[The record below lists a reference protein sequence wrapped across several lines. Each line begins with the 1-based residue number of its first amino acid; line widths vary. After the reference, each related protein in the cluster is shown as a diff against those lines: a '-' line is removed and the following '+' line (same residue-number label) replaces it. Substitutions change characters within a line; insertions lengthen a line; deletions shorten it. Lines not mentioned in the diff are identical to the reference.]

1 MYVRLLSLT
10 LDKDVRLESL
20 TYIHK
25 GAIMN
30 VCKEFLRHSRRDFLR
45 IGGMSLCGVSL
56 LDLLA
61 AQAGPAAGQAPRA
74 KQMICVWLG
83 GGPPH
88 TDMFDMKP
96 DAPADYRG
104 EFKPIPTKTPGL
116 QVCELMPGLAQL
128 SEKYT
133 IIRSVTTMN
142 KPGDHARAP
151 FYWLTGNPRLPSGT
165 AEYPMYGSAVSKFRP
180 GAVDLP
186 TFVTLG
192 IIDVHTI
199 NAIGPS
205 FLGPAHSPFILDPT
219 KSGDAISRM
228 LVPQL
233 ELPSLERNADLL
245 KAVDGR
251 LRRQDQLDPLV
262 EGLDQHQQTAFN
274 MLRSPKLRQAL
285 DLSKEDPKTIDRYT
299 RNKID
304 KTRYPAGNQL
314 HFLLARRLI
323 ETGVPIVHFNLGYW
337 DWHGENFVAGRQQIP
352 MFDAGMSALLQD
364 LSERG
369 LLDSTIVLALGE
381 MGRHPKCGTAKN
393 AGRDHWDYAQFVLA
407 AGGGFKGG
415 NIVGATDKQGSQVT
429 DKFYKIE
436 SFGRTLYHLLGIDP
450 DTIVTTR
457 SNRPVKLIAEDAP
470 LIKEAVA

>member
-1 MYVRLLSLT
+1 
-10 LDKDVRLESL
+10 
-20 TYIHK
+20 
-25 GAIMN
+25 MN
-30 VCKEFLRHSRRDFLR
+30 VCREFLKHNRRDFLR
-45 IGGMSLCGVSL
+45 IGGLSLCGVTL
-56 LDLLA
+56 LDLLRA
-61 AQAGPAAGQAPRA
+61 RADTSSRPAPRA
-74 KQMICVWLG
+74 KHLICCWMG

-96 DAPADYRG
+96 DAPDEYR
-104 EFKPIPTKTPGL
+104 
-116 QVCELMPGLAQL
+116 CELMPDLARL
-128 SEKYT
+128 ADKYT

-142 KPGDHARAP
+142 KPGDHGQAP

-180 GAVDLP
+180 GPADLP

-199 NAIGPS
+199 NAVGPS

-219 KSGDAISRM
+219 KSGDAISKM
-228 LVPQL
+228 LVPQM
-233 ELPSLERNADLL
+233 ELPSLDRNADLL
-245 KAVDGR
+245 KAVDGK
-251 LRRQDQLDPLV
+251 LRQQDQVDPLV

-274 MLRSPKLRQAL
+274 MLRSPKLREAL
-285 DLSKEDPKTIDRYT
+285 DLSQESDKVIARYT
-299 RNKID
+299 RNKVE

-314 HFLLARRLI
+314 HFLLARRLV
-323 ETGVPIVHFNLGYW
+323 EAGVPIVHFNLGYW

-352 MFDAGMSALLQD
+352 MFDAGLSALLTD
-364 LSERG
+364 LDDRG

-381 MGRHPKCGTAKN
+381 MGRHPKCGTQKN

-415 NIVGATDKQGSQVT
+415 TIVGATDKTGSQVI

-450 DTIVTTR
+450 DTVVTTR
-457 SNRPVKLIAEDAP
+457 SDRPVKLIAEDAP
-470 LIKEAVA
+470 IIKEALA

>member
-1 MYVRLLSLT
+1 MTETCPLFRQV
-10 LDKDVRLESL
+10 
-20 TYIHK
+20 
-25 GAIMN
+25 N
-30 VCKEFLRHSRRDFLR
+30 RRDFLR
-45 IGGMSLCGVSL
+45 IGGMSLCGVTL
-56 LDLLA
+56 LDVLRA
-61 AQAGPAAGQAPRA
+61 RGAPPPRPAARA
-74 KQMICVWLG
+74 KHLICVWLG

-96 DAPADYRG
+96 DAPAEYRG
-104 EFKPIPTKTPGL
+104 EFKPIQTKVPGI
-116 QVCELMPGLAQL
+116 QVCELMPQLATL
-128 SEKYT
+128 ADKYT
-133 IIRSVTTMN
+133 IIRSVSTLN
-142 KPGDHARAP
+142 QPGDHARAP

-180 GAVDLP
+180 GPADLP

-228 LVPQL
+228 LVPQM
-233 ELPSLERNADLL
+233 ELPSFRQNADLL

-251 LRRQDQLDPLV
+251 LRRQDQADPLI
-262 EGLDQHQQTAFN
+262 EGLDQYQQTAFN
-274 MLRSPKLRQAL
+274 MLRSPRLRAAL
-285 DLSKEDPKTIDRYT
+285 DLSKEDPKTIERYT
-299 RNKID
+299 RNKLE

-314 HFLLARRLI
+314 HFLLARRLV
-323 ETGVPIVHFNLGYW
+323 EAGVPIVHFNLGYW

-352 MFDAGMSALLQD
+352 MFDAGLSSLLVD
-364 LSERG
+364 LDARG

-381 MGRHPKCGTAKN
+381 MGRHPKCGSAKN

-407 AGGGFKGG
+407 AGGGFLGG
-415 NIVGATDKQGSQVT
+415 HVVGATDKHGSQIT

-450 DTIVTTR
+450 DTVVNTR
-457 SNRPVKLIAEDAP
+457 SNRPVKLIAEEVP
-470 LIKEAVA
+470 LIKEAIA